1 MQRRRRGKEEG
12 HKRYF
17 KVRADSSR
25 MYLIVFNCLIVVT
38 THYILSR
45 GGKPERIEAATA
57 TATTMAAKEYKSSD
71 PEDKRIDSS

>member
-25 MYLIVFNCLIVVT
+25 IYLIVFNCLIVVT

-45 GGKPERIEAATA
+45 GGKTRTDR
-57 TATTMAAKEYKSSD
+57 SSNSNSHNNGS
-71 PEDKRIDSS
+71 KRVQK